1 MIAYFD
7 TSALIPLVVEEPGS
21 KVCARLWDEAG
32 RVVSARIAYA
42 EGRAALAQAHRLRR
56 LTTSALQEAVFQFDM
71 LYEQLDR
78 IEVDD
83 DLVRRAGLLAEEQAL
98 RGYDAVHLAAA
109 ERIQDGDAVLICGDA
124 RLCRAARQMGF
135 AVSQPQ

>member
-1 MIAYFD
+1 VIAYFD

-21 KVCARLWDEAG
+21 RLCARLWDEAAH
-32 RVVSARIAYA
+32 VVSVRIAYA
-42 EGRAALAQAHRLRR
+42 EGRAALAQAHRLGR
-56 LTTSALQEAVFQFDM
+56 LTSSALRGAVFQFDV
-71 LYEQLDR
+71 LYGQLDR

-83 DLVRRAGLLAEEQAL
+83 DLVFRAGLLAEEQAL

-109 ERIQDGDAVLICGDA
+109 ERIQNGDAVLVSGDA
-124 RLCRAARQMGF
+124 QLCRAARQMGF